1 MIFQETKQ
9 WAFGFLCYAWALL
22 TPLLLLIFGWIFQKH
37 PPRRVNGLYGY
48 RTARSMKSQELWN
61 FAQQLCGRL
70 WWRMGWGLLLL
81 SAAVMLLLR
90 GWKTAAVGIGGAA
103 LLGVQILALLGS
115 IVPVERALKRKECDP
130 GAGETAP

>member
-1 MIFQETKQ
+1 M
-9 WAFGFLCYAWALL
+9 GFWVFMLRMALL

-48 RTARSMKSQELWN
+48 RTARSMKSQELWD

-70 WWRMGWGLLLL
+70 WWRLGWGLLLL

-103 LLGVQILALLGS
+103 LLGVQIPALLGS
-115 IVPVERALKRKECDP
+115 IVPVERALKRKECNP
-130 GAGETAP
+130 GARETAP

>member
-1 MIFQETKQ
+1 M
-9 WAFGFLCYAWALL
+9 GFWVFMLCMALL

-48 RTARSMKSQELWN
+48 RTARSMKSQELWD
-61 FAQQLCGRL
+61 FAQQFCGRL
-70 WWRMGWGLLLL
+70 WWRLGWGLLLL

-90 GWKTAAVGIGGAA
+90 GWETAAVGIGGAA
-103 LLGVQILALLGS
+103 LLGVQILVLLGS

>member
-1 MIFQETKQ
+1 M
-9 WAFGFLCYAWALL
+9 GFWVFMLRMALL

-70 WWRMGWGLLLL
+70 WWRLGWGLLLL

>member
-1 MIFQETKQ
+1 M
-9 WAFGFLCYAWALL
+9 GFWVFMLRMALL

-48 RTARSMKSQELWN
+48 RTARSMKSQELWD

>member
-1 MIFQETKQ
+1 M
-9 WAFGFLCYAWALL
+9 GFWVFMLRMALL

-48 RTARSMKSQELWN
+48 RTARSMKSQELWD

-115 IVPVERALKRKECDP
+115 IVPVERALKRKGCDP